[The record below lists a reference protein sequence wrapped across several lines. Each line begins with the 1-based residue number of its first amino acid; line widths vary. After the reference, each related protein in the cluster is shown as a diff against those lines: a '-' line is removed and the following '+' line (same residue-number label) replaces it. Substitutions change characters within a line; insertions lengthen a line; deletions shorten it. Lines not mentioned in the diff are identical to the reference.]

1 MKKLLAFCFMV
12 CCAVAQ
18 AQLVTYPEGLKTGM
32 PHNDDY
38 TVRVRVPGGEWKDL
52 FEYNVQVDMD
62 RVQDASMVQFD
73 MGSLVEV
80 MVKKN
85 NGTIHEVDIRPQVND
100 IRYVQYKNVITFM
113 LDKPRLLYSNRQS
126 HRPRHGHPLTG
137 TLPDYVLFP
146 QNFEF

>member
-52 FEYNVQVDMD
+52 FEN
-62 RVQDASMVQFD
+62 
-73 MGSLVEV
+73 
-80 MVKKN
+80 
-85 NGTIHEVDIRPQVND
+85 
-100 IRYVQYKNVITFM
+100 
-113 LDKPRLLYSNRQS
+113 
-126 HRPRHGHPLTG
+126 
-137 TLPDYVLFP
+137 LF
-146 QNFEF
+146 